1 MSLDGRLLEKFYS
14 LPCLNAFLAAYL
26 LRWYKRK
33 TLLQGMEYMVVNN
46 GKGRFKLENMRLLVK
61 ELPVLQIAIIDVVK
75 TDSFP
80 TLRV

>member
-1 MSLDGRLLEKFYS
+1 MAKDNKIVSVIKSGCKK
-14 LPCLNAFLAAYL
+14 AFLAGYL

-61 ELPVLQIAIIDVVK
+61 ELPV
-75 TDSFP
+75 
-80 TLRV
+80 